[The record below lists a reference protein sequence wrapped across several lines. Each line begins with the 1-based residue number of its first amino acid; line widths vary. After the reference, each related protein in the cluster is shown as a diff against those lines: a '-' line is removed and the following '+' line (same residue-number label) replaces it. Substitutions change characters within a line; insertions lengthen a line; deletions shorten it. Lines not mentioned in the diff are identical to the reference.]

1 MCFTKKKKNPP
12 IIPPLYTVQA
22 DGAVG
27 SEQDDHVF
35 EDVEQQGVRVQL
47 GDGGEGVIQV
57 GGALVEPQLEPA
69 VRKQSYNETNI

>member
-1 MCFTKKKKNPP
+1 MFYIKKHPP

-47 GDGGEGVIQV
+47 GDRSKGVIQV
-57 GGALVEPQLEPA
+57 G
-69 VRKQSYNETNI
+69 